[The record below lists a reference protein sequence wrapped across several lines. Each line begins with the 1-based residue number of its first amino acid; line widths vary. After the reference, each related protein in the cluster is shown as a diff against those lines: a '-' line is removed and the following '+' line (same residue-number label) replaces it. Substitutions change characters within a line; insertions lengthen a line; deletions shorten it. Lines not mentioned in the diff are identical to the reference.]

1 MTSPLKKFIVSAI
14 TTLILTTGNAW
25 QANASSTDPFIHERL
40 TRSVTFSDSLSD
52 TGNLFSV
59 SGFPPTTIVDPSTG
73 IPSDGYFQGR
83 FANGPVWIEY
93 FIETLELSPSSGLP
107 SNFGGTNYSWGGAE
121 TGDDIS
127 TRGTPNIGSQIGI
140 FYGNVSNGNAI
151 PLDPDA
157 LIVLWAGANDYVNNP
172 TNQNHVAAQD
182 LVGNIRRHIEDLI
195 ALGGKNFLVPNM
207 PALGQ
212 LPRFVNTESE
222 LQFDNLSSQ
231 FNEELSVAL
240 EDLEAVHDIVI
251 FRFNVFDLVLQ
262 MVNNPSVFGFENVT
276 DTAKSIV
283 GEDSSTFFYGSVVDN
298 PEKYMFF
305 DDVHPTTRTH
315 EILGDFAF
323 NASVI
328 GSLVEALEN
337 DEIEIEGRNSDKTR
351 DGLVNKLTDAEEK
364 IDQGKFSDAIEK
376 LAGFRD
382 KTINL
387 VDTGKLD
394 EDVAQSMV
402 DATDA
407 VIASLSAYVP

>member
-1 MTSPLKKFIVSAI
+1 MKKFIISAI
-14 TTLILTTGNAW
+14 TALILTTGNAW
-25 QANASSTDPFIHERL
+25 QANASSPDPFIHERL

-83 FANGPVWIEY
+83 FANGPVWVEY
-93 FIETLELSPSSGLP
+93 FIETLELNPSSSLP
-107 SNFGGTNYSWGGAE
+107 SNLGGTNYSWGGAE
-121 TGDDIS
+121 TGNGTS
-127 TRGTPNIGSQIGI
+127 TRNTPNIGTQIY
-140 FYGNVSNGNAI
+140 FFQVEDPE
-151 PLDPDA
+151 PLDSEM
-157 LIVLWAGANDYVNNP
+157 LIVLWAGANDFVNNP
-172 TNQNHVAAQD
+172 VNQNPGAAPV

-231 FNEELSVAL
+231 FNEELSVVL
-240 EDLEAVHDIVI
+240 DDLEAGHDIVI
-251 FRFNVFDLVLQ
+251 LRFNVFDLVLQ

-283 GEDSSTFFYGSVVDN
+283 GEDPSTFFFGSVVGN

-337 DEIEIEGRNSDKTR
+337 AEVEIGGRNADKTR
-351 DGLVNKLTDAEEK
+351 DGLVKKLTDAEEK

-376 LAGFRD
+376 LADFRD
-382 KTINL
+382 KTTDL
-387 VDTGKLD
+387 ASTGKLD

-402 DATDA
+402 DTADA